1 MMHEEAWLG
10 NIHLFRSL
18 RASGKIMN
26 EYEVKFYEAACE
38 LMEQHARYIKL
49 VLEQS
54 IKEAEERIKNGKPD
68 RDSESSTLGV
78 P

>member
-1 MMHEEAWLG
+1 MNEPAWLS
-10 NIHLFRSL
+10 NIHLFAQL
-18 RASGKIMN
+18 RGSGRKMT
-26 EYEVKFYEAACE
+26 EYETKFYEAACE
-38 LMEQHARYIKL
+38 MMEQHARYIKL